1 VFLGFFTQKIKE
13 IKILFFYKAS
23 FYLTKNSK
31 FVRMKIKRS
40 YYMNPSFYTIVE
52 DLMNEINQINREIY
66 PTNLHITEFYKIK
79 NGFNYKCGTIYFEV
93 VYSYKTN
100 QFRLN
105 KRNSFKEKEYYITLN
120 EAKNLRESLLAIVL
134 NLIEQSTIKEA
145 KRNLI
150 YSKATEYEAILTILD
165 KLTEESAIQEYWN
178 LLITPWLMNSD
189 KTIQERANIE
199 VTKFEIVTGASEF
212 LKKKLIQK
220 ELLSNCGKIKKEI
233 EAKLNIHEILENA
246 SRDIQPFLKVGLNTT
261 FYFETKKDS
270 LEPEFTNFFYEMLLN
285 NKVSSIQEFIKY
297 IEVNLESL
305 YISAVKEYFYQL
317 LIQNYTF
324 TTSWHFDRTVERAKE
339 EFKFSISVLN
349 NGETFNLGF
358 SEKFDSFLVS
368 EDLNYDVMLE
378 GSYKD
383 KVYFSKGSIKPT
395 FSHKIMNSYF
405 GLEDIKE
412 IKEAYIYLDKTF
424 ARLKNAL

>member
-1 VFLGFFTQKIKE
+1 
-13 IKILFFYKAS
+13 
-23 FYLTKNSK
+23 
-31 FVRMKIKRS
+31 
-40 YYMNPSFYTIVE
+40 MNPSFYTTIE

-93 VYSYKTN
+93 IYSYKAN

-105 KRNSFKEKEYYITLN
+105 KRNPFKEKEYYITLN
-120 EAKNLRESLLAIVL
+120 EAKDLKESLLAIVL
-134 NLIEQSTIKEA
+134 NLIEQSTTKEA

-150 YSKATEYEAILTILD
+150 YSRATEYEEVLTILD
-165 KLTEESAIQEYWN
+165 KLTEDSAIQEYWD
-178 LLITPWLMNSD
+178 LLITPWIMNRD
-189 KTIQERANIE
+189 KSIQERVNIE
-199 VTKFEIVTGASEF
+199 VAKFEIFVGASEF

-220 ELLSNCGKIKKEI
+220 ELLPSCGKIKKEI

-246 SRDIQPFLKVGLNTT
+246 SRDIRPFLKVGLNTT
-261 FYFETKKDS
+261 LYFETKKDS

-297 IEVNLESL
+297 IEANLESF

-317 LIQNYTF
+317 LIQSYTF

-358 SEKFDSFLVS
+358 SDKFDRFLVS
-368 EDLNYDVMLE
+368 EEQNYNIMLD

-405 GLEDIKE
+405 GLEDISE
-412 IKEAYIYLDKTF
+412 IKAAYIYLDETLSK
-424 ARLKNAL
+424 LKNAL

>member
-1 VFLGFFTQKIKE
+1 
-13 IKILFFYKAS
+13 
-23 FYLTKNSK
+23 
-31 FVRMKIKRS
+31 
-40 YYMNPSFYTIVE
+40 MNPSFYTTIE
-52 DLMNEINQINREIY
+52 DLKSEINQINSEIY

-79 NGFNYKCGTIYFEV
+79 NRFNYKCGTIYFEV

-105 KRNSFKEKEYYITLN
+105 KRNPFKEKEYYITLN
-120 EAKNLRESLLAIVL
+120 EAKDLKDSLMAIVL
-134 NLIEQSTIKEA
+134 NLVEQSTTKEA

-150 YSKATEYEAILTILD
+150 YSKANEYEEVLTILE
-165 KLTEESAIQEYWN
+165 KLTEDSAIQEYWN
-178 LLITPWLMNSD
+178 FLITPWLMNSD
-189 KTIQERANIE
+189 KSIQERINIE
-199 VTKFEIVTGASEF
+199 VTKFEIVTSASEF

-220 ELLSNCGKIKKEI
+220 ELLPICGKIKKEI

-261 FYFETKKDS
+261 LYFETKKDS
-270 LEPEFTNFFYEMLLN
+270 LEPEFTNFFYNMLLN
-285 NKVSSIQEFIKY
+285 NKVNSIQEFVEY
-297 IEVNLESL
+297 IEANLESL

-324 TTSWHFDRTVERAKE
+324 TTSWHFNRTVERAKE

-358 SEKFDSFLVS
+358 SDKFDSFLVS
-368 EDLNYDVMLE
+368 EELNYDVMLE
-378 GSYKD
+378 GNYKD

-412 IKEAYIYLDKTF
+412 IKEAYIYLDKTL
-424 ARLKNAL
+424 ARLKNALLQLTNMKFIND

>member
-1 VFLGFFTQKIKE
+1 
-13 IKILFFYKAS
+13 
-23 FYLTKNSK
+23 
-31 FVRMKIKRS
+31 
-40 YYMNPSFYTIVE
+40 MNPSFCTTVE

-79 NGFNYKCGTIYFEV
+79 NRFNYKYGTIYFEV
-93 VYSYKTN
+93 VYLYKSN

-105 KRNSFKEKEYYITLN
+105 KRNPFKEKEYYIILN
-120 EAKNLRESLLAIVL
+120 EAKDLKESLLAIVL
-134 NLIEQSTIKEA
+134 NLIEQSITKEA

-150 YSKATEYEAILTILD
+150 YSRATEYEEVLTILD
-165 KLTEESAIQEYWN
+165 KLTEDSAIQEYWN

-189 KTIQERANIE
+189 KSIQERVNIE

-220 ELLSNCGKIKKEI
+220 ELLPSCGKIKKEI

-297 IEVNLESL
+297 IEANLESF

-317 LIQNYTF
+317 LIQSYTF

-339 EFKFSISVLN
+339 EFEFSISVLN

-358 SEKFDSFLVS
+358 SDKFDRFLVS
-368 EDLNYDVMLE
+368 EEQNYNIMLD

-405 GLEDIKE
+405 GLEDIRE
-412 IKEAYIYLDKTF
+412 IKAAYIYLDETLSK
-424 ARLKNAL
+424 LKNAL

>member
-1 VFLGFFTQKIKE
+1 MNIYIGIDE
-13 IKILFFYKAS
+13 IQ
-23 FYLTKNSK
+23 
-31 FVRMKIKRS
+31 
-40 YYMNPSFYTIVE
+40 
-52 DLMNEINQINREIY
+52 NEIDLINKELY

-79 NGFNYKCGTIYFEV
+79 NGFNYKCGTIYFDV
-93 VYSYKTN
+93 VYSYKAN
-100 QFRLN
+100 QFRIN
-105 KRNSFKEKEYYITLN
+105 KRNPFKEKEYYITLN
-120 EAKNLRESLLAIVL
+120 EAKDLKESLMAIVL
-134 NLIEQSTIKEA
+134 NLVEQSTTKEA

-150 YSKATEYEAILTILD
+150 YSKATEYEEVLTILD
-165 KLTEESAIQEYWN
+165 KLTEDSAIQEYWN

-189 KTIQERANIE
+189 KSIQERVNIE

-220 ELLSNCGKIKKEI
+220 ELLPSCGKIKKEI

-297 IEVNLESL
+297 IEANLESF

-317 LIQNYTF
+317 LIQSYTF

-358 SEKFDSFLVS
+358 SDKFDRFLVS
-368 EDLNYDVMLE
+368 EEQNYNIMLD

-405 GLEDIKE
+405 GLEDISE
-412 IKEAYIYLDKTF
+412 IKAAYIYLDETLSK
-424 ARLKNAL
+424 LKNAL

>member
-1 VFLGFFTQKIKE
+1 
-13 IKILFFYKAS
+13 
-23 FYLTKNSK
+23 
-31 FVRMKIKRS
+31 
-40 YYMNPSFYTIVE
+40 MNPSFCTTVE

-79 NGFNYKCGTIYFEV
+79 NRFNYKCGTIYFEV
-93 VYSYKTN
+93 VYLYKSN

-105 KRNSFKEKEYYITLN
+105 KRNPFKEKEYYIILN
-120 EAKNLRESLLAIVL
+120 EAKDLKESLLAIVL
-134 NLIEQSTIKEA
+134 NLIEQSITKEA

-150 YSKATEYEAILTILD
+150 FSRATEYEEVLTILD
-165 KLTEESAIQEYWN
+165 KLTEDSAIQEYWN

-189 KTIQERANIE
+189 KSIQERVNIE

-220 ELLSNCGKIKKEI
+220 ELLPSCGKIKKEI
-233 EAKLNIHEILENA
+233 EAKLNIHEILENS

-297 IEVNLESL
+297 IEANLESF

-317 LIQNYTF
+317 LIQSYTF

-358 SEKFDSFLVS
+358 SDKFDRFLVS
-368 EDLNYDVMLE
+368 EEQNYNIMLD

-405 GLEDIKE
+405 GLEDISE
-412 IKEAYIYLDKTF
+412 IKAAYIYLDETLSK
-424 ARLKNAL
+424 LKNAL

>member
-1 VFLGFFTQKIKE
+1 
-13 IKILFFYKAS
+13 
-23 FYLTKNSK
+23 
-31 FVRMKIKRS
+31 
-40 YYMNPSFYTIVE
+40 MNPSFCTTVE

-79 NGFNYKCGTIYFEV
+79 NRFNYKYGTIYFEV
-93 VYSYKTN
+93 VYLYKSN

-105 KRNSFKEKEYYITLN
+105 KRNPFKEKEYYIILN
-120 EAKNLRESLLAIVL
+120 EAKDLKESLLAIVL
-134 NLIEQSTIKEA
+134 NLIEQSITKEA

-150 YSKATEYEAILTILD
+150 YSRATEYEEVLTILD
-165 KLTEESAIQEYWN
+165 KLTEDSAIQEYWN

-189 KTIQERANIE
+189 KSIQERVNIE

-220 ELLSNCGKIKKEI
+220 ELLPSCGKIKKEI

-297 IEVNLESL
+297 IEANLESF

-317 LIQNYTF
+317 LIQSYTF

-339 EFKFSISVLN
+339 EFKFSIAVLN

-358 SEKFDSFLVS
+358 SDKFDRFLVS
-368 EDLNYDVMLE
+368 EEQNYNIMLD

-405 GLEDIKE
+405 GLEDISE
-412 IKEAYIYLDKTF
+412 IKAAYIYLDETLSK
-424 ARLKNAL
+424 LKNAL

>member
-1 VFLGFFTQKIKE
+1 MNIYIGIDE
-13 IKILFFYKAS
+13 IQ
-23 FYLTKNSK
+23 
-31 FVRMKIKRS
+31 
-40 YYMNPSFYTIVE
+40 
-52 DLMNEINQINREIY
+52 NEIDLINKEIY

-79 NGFNYKCGTIYFEV
+79 NGFNYKCGTIYFDV
-93 VYSYKTN
+93 VYSYKAN
-100 QFRLN
+100 QFRIN
-105 KRNSFKEKEYYITLN
+105 KRNPFKEKECYITLN
-120 EAKNLRESLLAIVL
+120 EAKDLKESLMAIVL
-134 NLIEQSTIKEA
+134 NLVEQSTTKEA

-150 YSKATEYEAILTILD
+150 YSKATEYEEVLTILD
-165 KLTEESAIQEYWN
+165 KLTEDSAIQEYWN

-189 KTIQERANIE
+189 KSIQERVNIE

-220 ELLSNCGKIKKEI
+220 ELLPKCGKNKKEI
-233 EAKLNIHEILENA
+233 EAKLNIHEIMENA
-246 SRDIQPFLKVGLNTT
+246 SRDIHPFLKVGLNTT
-261 FYFETKKDS
+261 LYFETKKDS

-285 NKVSSIQEFIKY
+285 NKVSSVQEFIEY
-297 IEVNLESL
+297 IEANLESL

-324 TTSWHFDRTVERAKE
+324 TTNWHFDRTVERAKE

-358 SEKFDSFLVS
+358 SDKFDRFLVS
-368 EDLNYDVMLE
+368 EELNYDVMLE

-383 KVYFSKGSIKPT
+383 KIYFSKGSIKPT

-405 GLEDIKE
+405 GLEDISE
-412 IKEAYIYLDKTF
+412 IKEAYIYLDKTL

>member
-1 VFLGFFTQKIKE
+1 
-13 IKILFFYKAS
+13 
-23 FYLTKNSK
+23 
-31 FVRMKIKRS
+31 
-40 YYMNPSFYTIVE
+40 MNPSFYTTIE
-52 DLMNEINQINREIY
+52 DLENEINQINREIY
-66 PTNLHITEFYKIK
+66 LTNLHITEFYKIK
-79 NGFNYKCGTIYFEV
+79 NRFNYKCDTIYFEV

-105 KRNSFKEKEYYITLN
+105 KRKPFKEKEYYITLN
-120 EAKNLRESLLAIVL
+120 EAKDLKDSLMAIVL
-134 NLIEQSTIKEA
+134 NLVEQSTTKEA

-150 YSKATEYEAILTILD
+150 YSKANEYEEILTILD
-165 KLTEESAIQEYWN
+165 KLTEDSAIQEYWN

-189 KTIQERANIE
+189 KSIQERVNIE
-199 VTKFEIVTGASEF
+199 VAKFEIVVGASEF

-220 ELLSNCGKIKKEI
+220 ELLPSCGKIKKEI

-246 SRDIQPFLKVGLNTT
+246 SRDIRPFLKVGLNTT
-261 FYFETKKDS
+261 LYFETKKDS
-270 LEPEFTNFFYEMLLN
+270 LEPEFTDFFYNMLLN

-297 IEVNLESL
+297 IEANLESL

-317 LIQNYTF
+317 LIQSYTF
-324 TTSWHFDRTVERAKE
+324 TTSWHFDRTAKRAKE

-358 SEKFDSFLVS
+358 SDKFDIFLVS
-368 EDLNYDVMLE
+368 EELNYDVMLE

-412 IKEAYIYLDKTF
+412 IKEAYIYLDKTL

>member
-1 VFLGFFTQKIKE
+1 
-13 IKILFFYKAS
+13 
-23 FYLTKNSK
+23 
-31 FVRMKIKRS
+31 
-40 YYMNPSFYTIVE
+40 MNPSFCTTVE

-79 NGFNYKCGTIYFEV
+79 NRFNYKYGTIYFEV
-93 VYSYKTN
+93 VYLYKSN

-105 KRNSFKEKEYYITLN
+105 KRNPFKEKEYYIILN
-120 EAKNLRESLLAIVL
+120 EAKDLKESLLAIVL
-134 NLIEQSTIKEA
+134 NLIEQIITKEA

-150 YSKATEYEAILTILD
+150 YSRATEYEEVLTILD
-165 KLTEESAIQEYWN
+165 KLTEDSAIQEYWN

-189 KTIQERANIE
+189 KSIQERVNIE

-220 ELLSNCGKIKKEI
+220 ELLPSCGKIKKEI

-297 IEVNLESL
+297 IEANLESF

-317 LIQNYTF
+317 LIQSYTF

-358 SEKFDSFLVS
+358 SDKFDRFLVS
-368 EDLNYDVMLE
+368 EEQNYNIMLD

-405 GLEDIKE
+405 GLEDISE
-412 IKEAYIYLDKTF
+412 IKAAYIYLDETLSK
-424 ARLKNAL
+424 LKNAL